1 MKVVGIVTLAIV
13 LSAEERTYF
22 IYIASYQFLV
32 AETVMDMDADAVFE
46 NVDLDAVNNNIGH
59 NQKAAERV
67 KRKYSR
73 SELKALICSPVKAGT
88 KDVSKIYCE
97 VCCAKFPTKWS
108 LQKHTKMKHAET
120 MFTCSQCT
128 KSFLFQSNLEKHIEE
143 IHADADVKAQR
154 TDGNIVIAI
163 RKKKIVTKNP
173 CGSEASKRKKRN
185 KCEDNCVSIDNN
197 TRFDTIKKAWIDF
210 IDNND
215 YVVS

>member
-1 MKVVGIVTLAIV
+1 MKVVEIVTLTCNY
-13 LSAEERTYF
+13 SFSRREERTYF
-22 IYIASYQFLV
+22 IFIVSYQFLV

-46 NVDLDAVNNNIGH
+46 NVDLDAVNNNVDH
-59 NQKAAERV
+59 NQKAAGGV

-143 IHADADVKAQR
+143 IHADVQAQR

-163 RKKKIVTKNP
+163 RKKKVVTKNP
-173 CGSEASKRKKRN
+173 CGSEASKRKKTN
-185 KCEDNCVSIDNN
+185 KSEDNCVSGDNN
-197 TRFDTIKKAWIDF
+197 TRFDTLKKAWIDF

-215 YVVS
+215 YVT